1 MKYQPKAHQKYCI
14 DRLTASGQPESA
26 GLLLDMGL
34 GKTSITLTS
43 LAHFLWAE
51 FCVNRILVIAP
62 LRVAEDTWTTE
73 AEKWDHLQDLRIA
86 AILGDKKKRL
96 EALHSDADLYVINRE
111 NVEWLCDPKLS
122 GMKKWKFDLVVI
134 DELSSFKNNQSKRW
148 RAFKRRVP
156 PDVPVWGLTG
166 TIAPKGYI
174 DLWPQ
179 VFLLDRG
186 ERLER
191 TLGAYREMY
200 FTPGARKGH
209 IVYEWRLKQGAKD
222 RIDGKLGD
230 LCVSMR
236 KEDWIDLPPITF
248 NQVTVRMN
256 KKERAVYEELKKER
270 VLTELEGK
278 DLDSAIVGATAAA
291 LSGKLLQLAGGSLYD
306 EDGGVVEVHSR
317 KLEALEELQE
327 AAQGQPL
334 LVFYAYKHEAQRIRE
349 KFPNAVQ
356 MGLEEGK
363 DTSAV
368 IRKWNAGEIPMLL
381 CHPAS
386 AGHGLN
392 LQAGGHIVVW
402 YGLPWSLE
410 LYMQANARLHRMGQ
424 TDPVVVHHIVCANT
438 LDEKVLT
445 VLGQREADQNALLDA
460 LKAYVR
466 KEK

>member
-1 MKYQPKAHQKYCI
+1 M
-14 DRLTASGQPESA
+14 
-26 GLLLDMGL
+26 
-34 GKTSITLTS
+34 
-43 LAHFLWAE
+43 
-51 FCVNRILVIAP
+51 VAP

-73 AEKWDHLQDLRIA
+73 ADKWDHLRDLRIS
-86 AILGDKKKRL
+86 AILGDRKKRRAAL
-96 EALHSDADLYVINRE
+96 EADADLYVINRE
-111 NVEWLCDPKLS
+111 NMEWLCDPQLS
-122 GMKKWKFDLVVI
+122 GMKQWKFDLVVI

-179 VFLLDRG
+179 IFLLDRG
-186 ERLER
+186 ERLEK
-191 TLGAYREMY
+191 TLGAYREKY

-209 IVYEWRLKQGAKD
+209 IVYEWLLKQGSKE
-222 RIDGKLGD
+222 RIDGKIGD

-248 NQVTVRMN
+248 NQITVRMN
-256 KKERAVYEELKKER
+256 RKERAVYEELKKEK
-270 VLTELEGK
+270 VLTELDGK
-278 DLDSAIVGATAAA
+278 DLDSAVVGATAAA

-306 EDGGVVEVHSR
+306 EDGGVVHIHSR
-317 KLEALEELQE
+317 KLDALEELQE

-334 LVFYAYKHEAQRIRE
+334 LVFYSFKHEAQRIRE
-349 KFPNAVQ
+349 KFPKAVQ
-356 MGLEEGK
+356 MGLEDGK
-363 DTSAV
+363 DTSEV
-368 IRKWNAGEIPMLL
+368 IRRWNAGEIPLLL

-392 LQAGGHIVVW
+392 LQAGGHIAVW

-410 LYMQANARLHRMGQ
+410 LYLQANARLHRMGQ
-424 TDPVVVHHIVCANT
+424 TDPVVIHHIVCADT

-460 LKAYVR
+460 LKAFIR
-466 KEK
+466 KDK